1 MVGAAIG
8 VGVMPYT
15 ATSIARILVL
25 ATSLEP
31 VDRVGIFN
39 AVLIFL
45 VAGLGAL
52 LKLRMPK

>member
-1 MVGAAIG
+1 
-8 VGVMPYT
+8 MPYT

-31 VDRVGIFN
+31 VDRVGKFN

-52 LKLRMPK
+52 LKLRMLK